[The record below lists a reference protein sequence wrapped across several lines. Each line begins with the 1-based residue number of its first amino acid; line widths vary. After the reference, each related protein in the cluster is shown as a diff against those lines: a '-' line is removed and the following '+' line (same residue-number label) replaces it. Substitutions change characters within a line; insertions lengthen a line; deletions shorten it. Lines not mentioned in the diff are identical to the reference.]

1 MPKSKQQK
9 EEIFNKLVARFGQA
23 KSIVFASQDGLTVS
37 ATQDLRK
44 KAKAEGVEMMAV
56 KKTILQKALNESGFS
71 SADVSA
77 MQGSLAVAISENDEV
92 APAKVIKDF
101 SKTNDKVALQGGLMN
116 GLVLSLAEVQQI
128 ADLPS
133 KQELLAKLVGS
144 LNAPVS
150 GFVNVLAGNLR
161 GLVSVLDAIKNNK

>member
-1 MPKSKQQK
+1 MPKSKLQK
-9 EEIFNKLVARFGQA
+9 EELLSTLVTRFGQA

-37 ATQDLRK
+37 ASQDLRK

-56 KKTILQKALNESGFS
+56 KKTILQMALNKSGLTG
-71 SADVSA
+71 ADISA
-77 MQGSLAVAISENDEV
+77 MSGSLAVAVSDKDEV

-101 SKTNDKVALQGGLMN
+101 AKTNEKVALRGGFMN
-116 GLVLSLAEVQQI
+116 GAVLSLVEVQKI

-144 LNAPVS
+144 LNAPVA

-161 GLVSVLDAIKNNK
+161 GLVTVLGAIKNNK